1 MCENAGRPPSRT
13 LLVFVSQVTWTSV
26 SRAESESLAQRRG
39 KLFEL
44 LCPLTS
50 DRKEETGA

>member
-39 KLFEL
+39 ELFEL